1 MTSLDLMVASYTGA
15 STGQETQIIWDGV
28 KNIFRFFF
36 EFFEIFLYNNIF
48 TKIDDP
54 LK

>member
-15 STGQETQIIWDGV
+15 STGQETQIIWNGV
-28 KNIFRFFF
+28 KNIFRFVF
-36 EFFEIFLYNNIF
+36 EFLEISLLYHWF
-48 TKIDDP
+48 TKNDDP